1 MAQGVAGQIADHLA
15 QLGIRPFDQRKF
27 RSVLAIKPNEGNVPV
42 RCLRR
47 CVRRRI
53 ADCGSHV
60 DGADFCA
67 ALAVEPGQHHK
78 VFDEVAHADGF
89 CFDSA
94 HDLGDVFGFLHG
106 TLPVEL
112 RVAADGD
119 KRGAQFVGCVRHE
132 LADALLRGL
141 APVEGVLNVTEHG
154 VQRTGQTTE
163 FGGGGVFSDA
173 LR

>member
-1 MAQGVAGQIADHLA
+1 MSQGVAGQVADHLPEFGFGPFDER
-15 QLGIRPFDQRKF
+15 QLGR
-27 RSVLAIKPNEGNVPV
+27 VLAVKANEGDIPV
-42 RCLRR
+42 RCLCR
-47 CVRRRI
+47 CVCCRV

-67 ALAVEPGQHHK
+67 AFAVEPGQHHK

-119 KRGAQFVGCVRHE
+119 KRGAQFVGGVRHE
-132 LADALLRGL
+132 LPDALLRGF
-141 APVEGVLNVTEHG
+141 APVEGVFDVPEHG
-154 VQRTGQTTE
+154 VQCTG
-163 FGGGGVFSDA
+163 
-173 LR
+173 